1 MRRSQSY
8 KLVPTPEELVPRF
21 FSEALAA
28 AANVAPGEYSF
39 SEMTE
44 IVGDMPYGDVRD
56 ALFAYF
62 GTLEPFRQRGDFN
75 GLAELPRPRPFQ
87 ILIEPHIFYGHFRAW
102 LRKQGI
108 DPDTVAAPEVA

>member
-8 KLVPTPEELVPRF
+8 KLVPTPEELVARF
-21 FSEALAA
+21 LSEALAA

-44 IVGDMPYGDVRD
+44 IVGDKRYGDVHD

-62 GTLEPFRQRGDFN
+62 DSLEPFRQWEDFN
-75 GLAELPRPRPFQ
+75 GLAEMPRATVPDSYRATHLLRPLPR
-87 ILIEPHIFYGHFRAW
+87 LA
-102 LRKQGI
+102 
-108 DPDTVAAPEVA
+108 